1 VLVLGLVASL
11 WALDRRVNGR
21 HLEAL
26 ANEEFEWRPGWEYEL

>member
-1 VLVLGLVASL
+1 
-11 WALDRRVNGR
+11 VNGR